1 MSKFVK
7 SMDDLPKF
15 LKIILALPFVD
26 IIWAIYRVVKSA
38 SKKNTLGLILGV
50 LLIIFGIPF
59 LWLVDI
65 ITIVLFD
72 KVVWID

>member
-7 SMDDLPKF
+7 SMDGLPKV
-15 LKIILALPFVD
+15 LKVILALPFLD

-38 SKKNTLGLILGV
+38 SKNNTIGLVLGV

-59 LWLVDI
+59 LWLIDI
-65 ITIVLFD
+65 ITIVTGDRVL
-72 KVVWID
+72 WID